1 MMSEQ
6 REVILVT
13 GSSGLIG
20 YPVAKRLAEQF
31 TVVGFDRAGPPHP
44 PPTAECVTVDL
55 TSDESVATALHDV
68 RTRHGSRLA
77 SVIHLAAYY
86 DFSGAPSPNYE
97 TITVQGTERLL
108 RHLDDFE
115 VEQFVFSS
123 TMLLH
128 EPSRPGQKINEDS
141 PVRPTWPYPESKVRT
156 EELIREKRGR
166 IPAVILR
173 IAGVFDEKTHSIPLA
188 HQMQRV
194 VERQLLSRFFPG
206 DPDHGQAFVH
216 LEDVVDAIV
225 RAVHRRSQL
234 PDETTILIG
243 EPDTV
248 SYDELQRI
256 FGLQLHGI
264 PWRTFQIPKPMAKA
278 GAWLQQQLPIAKET
292 FIKPWMIDR
301 ADDHYELD
309 ITRARTLL
317 GWEPK
322 HAIADSI
329 PEMVAFLRR
338 DPAAWYRENDL
349 QPPRKLRKEEPMP
362 EEQPIKTHGEMMQP
376 EEHHGMMREH
386 HQKFLWAYLTNVIL
400 GCWLLSAPLTFSAR
414 LGMDAWNDVASG
426 VLLIV
431 FGLLSLNPMRMW
443 APWGSCFVGIW
454 LLFAPLIFW
463 TPSAAIYASDTI
475 VGALAI
481 ALSVLIPG
489 MPGMM
494 PMRGAEIPPGWTYNP
509 SSWLQRTPMIALAF
523 VGFFLSRYLAAYQ
536 LRHIGT
542 AWDPFFGD
550 GTVRVLDSEVSKAW
564 PISDAGLGSLSY
576 MLEALSGFMGDRV
589 RWRTM
594 PWMVLMFFF
603 LVVPLGVT
611 SIVLVIMQPVMVGAW
626 CTICLVT
633 AVAML
638 IMIPLTLDE
647 VIAMTQFMLAARRQ
661 RKPLWKIFWMGGTI
675 EEEPNDRRTPAFD
688 APFADRLK
696 AMWWGVTVPWNLPVS
711 ALVGLWLMFAP
722 AVLGN
727 ADRAADS
734 DHLIGALII
743 TFAVI
748 AMAEVARPAR
758 LLNVAF
764 GLWLIVAPW
773 IVAGASP
780 IGRWNDVAAGVLAIA
795 LSLRRGP
802 VSERYASWDR
812 FI

>member
-1 MMSEQ
+1 MPEE
-6 REVILVT
+6 RELILIT

-20 YPVAKRLAEQF
+20 YSVARRLAEQY

-44 PPTAECVTVDL
+44 PPTAECVAVDL
-55 TSDESVATALHDV
+55 TSDESVASALRDV
-68 RTRHGSRLA
+68 RARHGNRLA

-86 DFSGAPSPNYE
+86 DFSGAPSPKYE
-97 TITVQGTERLL
+97 EITVSGTERLL
-108 RHLDDFE
+108 RHLHDFE
-115 VEQFVFSS
+115 VGQFVFSS
-123 TMLLH
+123 TMLVH
-128 EPSRPGQKINEDS
+128 APSSPGQKIDEDW
-141 PVRPTWPYPESKVRT
+141 PLRPTWPYPESKVKT
-156 EELIREKRGR
+156 EELIRRSRGR

-173 IAGVFDEKTHSIPLA
+173 IAGVYDDKTHSPPLA

-194 VERQLLSRFFPG
+194 EERQLLSHFFSG
-206 DPDHGQAFVH
+206 DIRHGQAFVH

-225 RAVHRRSQL
+225 RAVERRANL
-234 PDETTILIG
+234 GADTTILIG
-243 EPDTV
+243 EPETV
-248 SYDELQRI
+248 SYGELQRI
-256 FGLQLHGI
+256 FGVQLHGT
-264 PWRTFQIPKPMAKA
+264 PWRTFRIPKPIAKA
-278 GAWLQQQLPIAKET
+278 GAWLQQQLPIAKEA
-292 FIKPWMIDR
+292 FIKPWMIER

-309 ITRARTLL
+309 ITRARTTL
-317 GWEPK
+317 GWEPR
-322 HAIADSI
+322 HALEESI
-329 PEMVAFLRR
+329 PEMVAFLRGN
-338 DPAAWYRENDL
+338 PLAWYRENNL
-349 QPPRKLRKEEPMP
+349 TPPRAHRKKEPMS
-362 EEQPIKTHGEMMQP
+362 EEKPAIKTHEEMMP
-376 EEHHGMMREH
+376 AEEHHPMMRDH
-386 HQKFLWAYLTNVIL
+386 HQRFLWSYLANVIL
-400 GCWLLSAPLTFSAR
+400 GCWLISAPFAFSGR
-414 LGMDAWNDVASG
+414 FGMDAWNDIASG
-426 VLLIV
+426 ALLVL
-431 FGLLSLNPMRMW
+431 FGLLSLKPMRMW
-443 APWGSCFVGIW
+443 APWASCFVGIW

-481 ALSVLIPG
+481 AFSVLIPG

-550 GTVRVLDSEVSKAW
+550 GTIRVLDSEVSKAW

-576 MLEALSGFMGDRV
+576 MIEALSGFMGDRV

-633 AVAML
+633 AVTML

-661 RKPLWKIFWMGGTI
+661 GKPLWKIFWMGGSI
-675 EEEPNDRRTPAFD
+675 DAEPDDERTPAFD
-688 APFADRLK
+688 APFADRMR
-696 AMWWGVTVPWNLPVS
+696 AMWWGVNVPWNLMAS
-711 ALVGLWLMFAP
+711 AAVGLWLMFAP

-727 ADRAADS
+727 SDRAADS

-758 LLNVAF
+758 LLNAAF

-773 IVAGASP
+773 VVAGASP
-780 IGRWNDVAAGVLAIA
+780 SGRWNDVAAGVVIVA
-795 LSLRRGP
+795 LSLRRGA
-802 VSERYASWDR
+802 VRERYASWDQ